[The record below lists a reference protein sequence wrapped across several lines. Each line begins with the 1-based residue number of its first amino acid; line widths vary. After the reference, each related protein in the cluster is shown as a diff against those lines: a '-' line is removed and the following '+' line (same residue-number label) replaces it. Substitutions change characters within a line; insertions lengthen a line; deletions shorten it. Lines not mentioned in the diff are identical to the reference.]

1 MGPENN
7 HLELDESSG
16 ECEIQ
21 SDNHSHHHH
30 QNIVDG
36 QLNEDYSPQLP
47 YSNGIAIRFQDDCNF
62 LLNGT
67 FEVSQYCSLFRHI
80 DCVKAQSYDAFTLMN
95 EYR

>member
-21 SDNHSHHHH
+21 SDNHSHHH

-36 QLNEDYSPQLP
+36 QLTEDYSPQLSC
-47 YSNGIAIRFQDDCNF
+47 SNGISIRYQDDGNF
-62 LLNGT
+62 PLNGT
-67 FEVSQYCSLFRHI
+67 FEVSQYFSLFPHI
-80 DCVKAQSYDAFTLMN
+80 DSCQNNHMTHSHW
-95 EYR
+95 